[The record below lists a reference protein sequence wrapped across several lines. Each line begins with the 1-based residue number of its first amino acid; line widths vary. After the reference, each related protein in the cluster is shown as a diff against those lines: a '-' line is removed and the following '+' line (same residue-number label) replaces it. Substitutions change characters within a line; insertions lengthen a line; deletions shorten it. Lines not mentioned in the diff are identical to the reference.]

1 MAQRMS
7 TLFGRTLRE
16 APAEAETANHQL
28 ALRAGL
34 ITQLAA
40 GVYSYMPLAWR
51 SFRKIEQV
59 IREEMERAGA
69 QELHMPASPPRDPGP
84 ESYDREASPRPA

>member
-28 ALRAGL
+28 ALRSGL
-34 ITQLAA
+34 IT
-40 GVYSYMPLAWR
+40 SRR
-51 SFRKIEQV
+51 SSR
-59 IREEMERAGA
+59 
-69 QELHMPASPPRDPGP
+69 
-84 ESYDREASPRPA
+84 